1 MQNQT
6 KSNLLIAR
14 IREEA
19 DAKESVGKSQMA
31 RRARFTA
38 SNIEKCFG
46 EGKDFALNEIDKA
59 WLDEYLHFLQSEN
72 KKDNTIS
79 NYFRTILSTFRSAVK
94 SGEDLDLT
102 LFDDYFTGNS
112 KSTKKI
118 LSADDVKKIISSDL
132 GDAVFKRTRDI
143 FSLCF
148 FGGGLRIVDLQ
159 SMSQTTQ
166 DRLNVTDEAK
176 SILRHYAQGE
186 LLSFLGK
193 NPFQAYSHNLT
204 GLAHKLKIK
213 SKLDDD
219 SAAEGWAEIAKNIG
233 ISHDTISNVIG
244 RHIDN
249 LNYANDV
256 AVSDEDVFQALARVA
271 GSIGMNSQHWYA
283 IRCYEETPEDTAA
296 RIKSLPLIKSLEI
309 KHYFLDD
316 EEKKKD
322 GKNTTTQKNYMK
334 SILFLRCLDA
344 DIYYIRRTLSPS
356 IYVFDYLCSTE
367 KRPAIISE
375 NEMKT
380 FMYLAGLGSDSMTY
394 YFPEELSKLPSYE
407 EYEDVTITEGL
418 FAGVNAKVYR
428 KSKEK
433 LNVIVRFEQANIW
446 YTVDIPYC
454 MLKPQKA
461 HE

>member
-1 MQNQT
+1 MQKPT
-6 KSNLLIAR
+6 TSNLLIAR

-19 DAKESVGKSQMA
+19 DAKERVGKSQMA

-38 SNIEKCFG
+38 SSIEKCFG
-46 EGKDFALNEIDKA
+46 EGNDFALNEIDKA
-59 WLDEYLHFLQSEN
+59 WLDKYLHFLQSDK

-79 NYFRTILSTFRSAVK
+79 SYFRTILSTFRSAAK
-94 SGEDLDLT
+94 SGEKLDLT
-102 LFDDYFTGNS
+102 LFDGYFTGNS

-118 LSADDVKKIISSDL
+118 LSADELKSIVNSDL
-132 GDAVFKRTRDI
+132 GDAVFKHTRDI

-159 SMSQTTQ
+159 SMSQATLH
-166 DRLNVTDEAK
+166 RLNATDEAK
-176 SILRHYAQGE
+176 SILQRYAQDE
-186 LLSFLGK
+186 LLSFLGE
-193 NPFQAYSHNLT
+193 NPSEAYNHNLT

-213 SKLDDD
+213 TKLDDD
-219 SAAEGWAEIAKNIG
+219 SAAEVWAEIAKSIG
-233 ISHDTISNVIG
+233 VSHDTISNIIG

-256 AVSDEDVFQALARVA
+256 VVNSEEASQALARVA
-271 GSIGMNSQHWYA
+271 GSIGMNAQHWYA
-283 IRCYEETPEDTAA
+283 IRCYEDTPEDTAA
-296 RIKSLPLIKSLEI
+296 RIKSLPQIKSLEI
-309 KHYFLDD
+309 KHYFLPD
-316 EEKKKD
+316 EEKKKG
-322 GKNTTTQKNYMK
+322 GKNTPTRKNYMK

-344 DIYYIRRTLSPS
+344 DIYYIRRTLAPS
-356 IYVFDYLCSTE
+356 IYVFDYLCSAE

-380 FMYLAGLGSDSMTY
+380 FMYLTGLGSDTMTY
-394 YFPEELSKLPSYE
+394 YFPEEIDRIPSYE
-407 EYEDVTITEGL
+407 EYEDVTITEGM

-428 KSKEK
+428 KSKEQ

-454 MLKPQKA
+454 MLKPNKA